1 MRFFIKF
8 SGDMKYLFALMDDET
23 RYWIAQEVADKKY
36 KYDAQGLFHEGKTI
50 TRKRPN
56 VLITDGLPAYH
67 DAFNREFYQ
76 NSNPRSLHVNS
87 IKLNGDNNN
96 NKQERLNGE
105 IRDREKVMRGLKKK
119 DTYVLKGYQIY
130 HNFIR
135 PHEGIDGKT
144 P

>member
-1 MRFFIKF
+1 
-8 SGDMKYLFALMDDET
+8 MDDET
-23 RYWIAQEVADKKY
+23 RYWIAQKVADTKY
-36 KYDAQGLFHEGKTI
+36 KHDVQGLFHEGKTI

-87 IKLNGDNNN
+87 INLNGDNNTINLNGDNNN

-105 IRDREKVMRGLKKK
+105 IRNREKVMHGLKKK
-119 DTYVLKGYQIY
+119 DTLPV
-130 HNFIR
+130 F
-135 PHEGIDGKT
+135 
-144 P
+144 